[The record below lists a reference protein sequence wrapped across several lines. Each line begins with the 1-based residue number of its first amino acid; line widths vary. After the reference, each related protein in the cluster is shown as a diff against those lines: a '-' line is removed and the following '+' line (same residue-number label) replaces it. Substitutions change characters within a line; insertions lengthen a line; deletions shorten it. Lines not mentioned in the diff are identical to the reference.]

1 MSSSS
6 FDITVITLSNGDKGK
21 TVVRND
27 KKGRRMGERGGKKK
41 KKEKERKAKYIRQM
55 NDINKTDDISY
66 RLSRIVN

>member
-1 MSSSS
+1 M
-6 FDITVITLSNGDKGK
+6 T
-21 TVVRND
+21 
-27 KKGRRMGERGGKKK
+27 KKGGGWGRGEGKK